1 MSEVLPRLHLSYRGP
16 HPVASLQLAST
27 KKTIKKVFDDM
38 CIGSSHD
45 SEVSFQFPAFNSSHL
60 NTNFHRF
67 VPTTRAPGMESANNG
82 SVLTWT

>member
-1 MSEVLPRLHLSYRGP
+1 MTCASEARMTVRCPFNS
-16 HPVASLQLAST
+16 
-27 KKTIKKVFDDM
+27 
-38 CIGSSHD
+38 
-45 SEVSFQFPAFNSSHL
+45 AFNSSHL